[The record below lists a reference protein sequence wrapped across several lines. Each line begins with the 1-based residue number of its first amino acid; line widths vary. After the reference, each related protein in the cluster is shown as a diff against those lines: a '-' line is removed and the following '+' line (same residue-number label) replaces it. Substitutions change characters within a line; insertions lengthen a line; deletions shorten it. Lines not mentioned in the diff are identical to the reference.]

1 MKELI
6 ESSAAIFNITLSENK
21 KERIKNHIYK
31 SPSHIFIGIK
41 ILTLLIIIFSRL
53 FYLVGFNRIDFLK
66 LIIKKRIPFLS
77 LALKLFSSL
86 IILQYYE
93 SKQ

>member
-21 KERIKNHIYK
+21 IGRIKNHIYK

-41 ILTLLIIIFSRL
+41 ILTMFIIIFSRL
-53 FYLVGFNRIDFLK
+53 FYLLGFNRIDFLK